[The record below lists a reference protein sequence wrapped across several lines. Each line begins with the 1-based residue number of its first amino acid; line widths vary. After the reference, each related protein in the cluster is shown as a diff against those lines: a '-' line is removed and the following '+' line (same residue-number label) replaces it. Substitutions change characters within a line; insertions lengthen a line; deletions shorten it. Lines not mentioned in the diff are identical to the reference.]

1 MFLNGKSLGR
11 KPAGKKSHYTATYE
25 VAYES
30 GTLKAIA
37 YELGKEIGKY
47 ELVTADSVKRLKACR
62 VTENERD
69 VAYVKVWLEDEHG
82 VCNPQET
89 QRRII
94 HAKVTGN
101 GVLEGFGTANPSS
114 EEDYFSDTVT
124 TFEGSALA
132 VVRWK
137 DSNSKES
144 AVLRLWTDDDVEVCI
159 DIGR

>member
-1 MFLNGKSLGR
+1 MR
-11 KPAGKKSHYTATYE
+11 ETEKKY
-25 VAYES
+25 
-30 GTLKAIA
+30 LKWYQKIA
-37 YELGKEIGKY
+37 YGAGDLASN
-47 ELVTADSVKRLKACR
+47 T
-62 VTENERD
+62 
-69 VAYVKVWLEDEHG
+69 
-82 VCNPQET
+82 
-89 QRRII
+89 II

-137 DSNSKES
+137 DSNLKES

>member
-1 MFLNGKSLGR
+1 M
-11 KPAGKKSHYTATYE
+11 
-25 VAYES
+25 
-30 GTLKAIA
+30 
-37 YELGKEIGKY
+37 
-47 ELVTADSVKRLKACR
+47 
-62 VTENERD
+62 
-69 VAYVKVWLEDEHG
+69 WLEDEHG
-82 VCNPQET
+82 ICNPQEI

-137 DSNSKES
+137 DSNAKEP
-144 AVLRLWTDDDVEVCI
+144 AILRLWTDDGIEVCVNI
-159 DIGR
+159 